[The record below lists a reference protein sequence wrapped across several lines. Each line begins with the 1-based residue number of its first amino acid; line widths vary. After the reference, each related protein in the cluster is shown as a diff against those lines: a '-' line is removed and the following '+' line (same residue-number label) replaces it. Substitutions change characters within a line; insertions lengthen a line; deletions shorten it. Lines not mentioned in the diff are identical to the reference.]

1 LRFDRLEGETTMR
14 TPRLATIAAA
24 LLLAAAPALAIPITP
39 SSFGS
44 YQVEESFE
52 GIALGTN
59 VQLQS
64 RLLVPGR
71 VSAFTFAS
79 GVILSSPIPNPG
91 VANGGPFVHNTTRN
105 PRATN
110 DWGANGVVD
119 DTTDVPFGDSYLG
132 AFHPTTGT
140 VSFTLS
146 FATPQDRVGAFVTGY
161 AGSTITMEVF
171 DAGGALL
178 ETVSANAVVLS
189 GWATNFAGIQRPN
202 QISRVRFSG
211 SDFGID
217 SFRFEDD
224 LLLVPEPSTL
234 SALMLGLVGLWGI
247 ASVGRGRRE
256 PARVHVRVQR

>member
-1 LRFDRLEGETTMR
+1 MR
-14 TPRLATIAAA
+14 APRVATIATA

-39 SSFGS
+39 TSFGS
-44 YQVEESFE
+44 FQVIESFE
-52 GIALGTN
+52 GIALGSN
-59 VQLQS
+59 VQQQS
-64 RLLVPGR
+64 RLLFPGR

-91 VANGGPFVHNTTRN
+91 VANGGPFIHNTTRN

-110 DWGANGVVD
+110 DWGTNGIVD

-132 AFHPTTGT
+132 AFHPTTAT

-146 FATPQDRVGAFVTGY
+146 FATPQDRVGAFVTGQ

-171 DAGGALL
+171 DSGGVLL
-178 ETVSANAVVLS
+178 ETVNASAVTLA
-189 GWATNFAGIQRPN
+189 GWATNFVGIQRPN

-217 SFRFEDD
+217 ALRFEDD
-224 LLLVPEPSTL
+224 PLQVPEPSTL
-234 SALMLGLVGLWGI
+234 STLVLGLVGLRGI
-247 ASVGRGRRE
+247 ASRARDRE
-256 PARVHVRVQR
+256 ARQRARVPVRMRR